1 VLTTVQPNDWSIQR
15 VFWFPNSI
23 VKAIVVYYGNQSYS
37 TEADAIAN
45 INIESFVEA
54 PNTSANAIYLGAIII
69 RGNGV
74 LTTPADFTIVPGG
87 LFRQVGGS
95 GGGGSI
101 ITQTLSGLSD
111 VSISGP
117 TNGQPLVYN
126 NTSGKWQNSSTLT
139 ANLTGNASTATSAT
153 TASYIDPTFISA
165 SAAASGFGSGGSVD
179 TGSLLTTAS
188 FNAYTGSNTAQFA
201 GTASYASVASTTITA
216 QTASYA
222 TNFTIGSTLSLD
234 GTLFDRA
241 TVNSTIVGSNN
252 LFTQATGS
260 YTSAHGK
267 YTMHNGTNARAG
279 EFVTVWNGT
288 TVEYHDISTND
299 IGNAEDV
306 TFESAIVTSDIQI
319 NAVALSSG
327 WTIKMLITYM

>member
-1 VLTTVQPNDWSIQR
+1 MRIFQPTIT
-15 VFWFPNSI
+15 
-23 VKAIVVYYGNQSYS
+23 G
-37 TEADAIAN
+37 
-45 INIESFVEA
+45 SF
-54 PNTSANAIYLGAIII
+54 T
-69 RGNGV
+69 
-74 LTTPADFTIVPGG
+74 
-87 LFRQVGGS
+87 
-95 GGGGSI
+95 
-101 ITQTLSGLSD
+101 
-111 VSISGP
+111 
-117 TNGQPLVYN
+117 
-126 NTSGKWQNSSTLT
+126 TSGSVFLKGLT
-139 ANLTGNASTATSAT
+139 STAQSNVVLIDTSSGQLYFT
-153 TASYIDPTFISA
+153 A
-165 SAAASGFGSGGSVD
+165 SAAIGGTNIDS
-179 TGSLLTTAS
+179 GSLVTTAS
-188 FNAYTGSNTAQFA
+188 FNAYTGSNTSQFA

-241 TVNSTIVGSNN
+241 TVNSSIVGTNN